1 MISKTKKKKRL
12 TPEAEAAR
20 QKAKLSRMD
29 RAVEDVKEARSVAAK
44 KKRVTD
50 LDETPKRRKKPV
62 EEAAPVKKVKKKR
75 PTAPTDDVADDA
87 NKTANQ
93 LARIR
98 SEVVAGNKRISKLK
112 NSGVKSII
120 GDSAEDIQQL
130 LEVGSNES
138 ALSLIQKR
146 LLQSVIDVLPFAEHT
161 IRETQGQRG
170 VYQFN
175 SLITSMRE
183 LMIDMQSTRDKGA
196 MGAALIERVL
206 RPAFMDLAMTLV
218 QEEARFATNIK
229 DYLSMEAYTQV
240 RQANKD
246 AIQRVAETIKEKYNE
261 VKEQTVSY
269 LQG

>member
-1 MISKTKKKKRL
+1 MTTTPKKKKRL
-12 TPEAEAAR
+12 TPEAEASR

-29 RAVEDVKEARSVAAK
+29 RAVDDVKEARTVAK
-44 KKRVTD
+44 KKRTSD
-50 LDETPKRRKKPV
+50 LDETPKRKRSVVDITPT
-62 EEAAPVKKVKKKR
+62 KKVKKKR
-75 PTAPTDDVADDA
+75 PTPTASDETDS
-87 NKTANQ
+87 TSTQ
-93 LARIR
+93 LALIR
-98 SEVVAGNKRISKLK
+98 SDVVAGNKRISKLK
-112 NSGVKSII
+112 NSGVRSII

-229 DYLSMEAYTQV
+229 DYLPMDAYTQV

-246 AIQRVAETIKEKYNE
+246 AIQRVAESIKEKYNE